1 PTVFGIGSS
10 CPWRRRAR
18 RCVRAGALPADESY
32 PACWRRTKRG
42 LCQHQGTNLRIMICR
57 CVVLSSKSQH
67 KLQSSN
73 SNQSLSTSLGAWS
86 LEFLWCLGFGAYG
99 RSWLERSDSRNVH
112 LVMRAVARASLC
124 NRNRSMPTAPRNSD
138 IRRKGGLRNSK
149 SPAVASVASV
159 ASLRITVFLVFSLQN
174 SRDRA
179 QCASNFAVVVT
190 RTIQPQ

>member
-1 PTVFGIGSS
+1 
-10 CPWRRRAR
+10 
-18 RCVRAGALPADESY
+18 
-32 PACWRRTKRG
+32 
-42 LCQHQGTNLRIMICR
+42 MICR

-112 LVMRAVARASLC
+112 LVMRAVARAPLC

-138 IRRKGGLRNSK
+138 IRRNSGLRNSK
-149 SPAVASVASV
+149 SPAVV
-159 ASLRITVFLVFSLQN
+159 SLRITVFSFTKQSRSDHNARPILQSSSLEQSDPRN
-174 SRDRA
+174 
-179 QCASNFAVVVT
+179 NPT
-190 RTIQPQ
+190 PGPY